1 VAYTLLVRYKTLE
14 SGSVVKQAEI
24 YTQDEHGI
32 EGESI
37 DIEARKIV
45 RRLTS
50 KGHKAYVVGGAVR
63 DLLIGK
69 QPKDFDIATD
79 AAPGRIRKLFRNSRI
94 IGKRFRLVH
103 ILLKDRQVIEV
114 STFRSRDSEGF
125 QNIYGDIEDDARR
138 RDFTLNALYYSPEDE
153 TILDYTG
160 GIRDIRARK
169 VRPVIPLESIFVE
182 DPVRMVRAVKYAAST
197 GFNLTFGLRRRLKK
211 SVDLLDDV
219 SPSRLTEELFK
230 ILESGYAKPMFEQ
243 FLRYRMAGYVAPG
256 LTGLLADS
264 AYTRRFLISLG
275 ALDSLITER
284 PVGRDVCLAYFCG
297 DYLFAHS
304 PLNPDSR
311 IPYPEAFATMKQ
323 FLRPLAPP
331 NRDVEDALTYLLK
344 RKRKYLKTGRID
356 H

>member
-1 VAYTLLVRYKTLE
+1 MLVRYKTLE
-14 SGSVVKQAEI
+14 SGSVIKQAVI
-24 YTQDEHGI
+24 YTHDEHGI
-32 EGESI
+32 PAEAI

-45 RRLTS
+45 RRLTA
-50 KGHKAYVVGGAVR
+50 KGHKAYVVGGAIR

-138 RDFTLNALYYSPEDE
+138 RDFSLNALYYSPEDE

-160 GIRDIRARK
+160 GVRDIHARK
-169 VRPVIPLESIFVE
+169 VRPVIPLERIFVE
-182 DPVRMVRAVKYAAST
+182 DPVRMIRAVKYSAST
-197 GFNLTFGLRRRLKK
+197 GFQLTFGLRRKLKK
-211 SVDLLDDV
+211 SVDLLDEV
-219 SPSRLTEELFK
+219 SSSRLTEELFK

-256 LTGLLADS
+256 LAGLIADGE
-264 AYTRRFLISLG
+264 YVRKLLISLG
-275 ALDSLITER
+275 ALDSLIAESER
-284 PVGRDVCLAYFCG
+284 PVGRAVCLAYFCG

-304 PLNPDSR
+304 PLDPDSR
-311 IPYPEAFATMKQ
+311 IPFPEAFATMKE

-344 RKRKYLKTGRID
+344 RKRRYLKTGRID